1 MAVKYNVQPI
11 VTDGLKVYIDGA
23 NPKSHNNS
31 ANVTVYSL
39 FTPIN
44 MVLKAGASHNASGSY
59 WSFDGTNDYAYIN
72 DVTGVTDFT
81 ITDDYTVSFWVYLNG
96 NQNNTQSAD
105 NDVVEKWSASGGYP
119 YVFRYIR
126 SNATM
131 TVACYNGSSSNTST
145 IFISSDAWWN
155 ITGVFDWSN
164 STLRVYGYA
173 PVGSKS
179 DTNTTTLNL
188 TGTIENTSNLQI
200 MRRGNGTNYA
210 TGNVAALKIYDR
222 ALSEAE
228 VLQNYNALKSRFGS

>member
-31 ANVTVYSL
+31 ANVTVKSL

-44 MVLKAGASHNASGSY
+44 MILKAGASHNASGGY
-59 WSFDGTNDYAYIN
+59 WSFDGTNDYAYIS

-96 NQNNTQSAD
+96 TQNNTQSAD
-105 NDVVEKWSASGGYP
+105 NDVVEKWSGSGPYP
-119 YVFRYIR
+119 YVFRYVR

-131 TVACYNGSSSNTST
+131 TVGCYDGFHSNFST

-164 STLRVYGYA
+164 SILRVYGYA
-173 PVGSKS
+173 PVGPKS
-179 DTNTTTLNL
+179 DTSTTTLNL
-188 TGTIENTSNLQI
+188 PIAINNTSLLQI
-200 MRRGNGTNYA
+200 MRRGNSSNYA
-210 TGNVAALKIYDR
+210 TGDFAALKIYDR

-228 VLQNYNALKSRFGS
+228 VLQNYNALKSRFG